1 MGLNPRPSGP
11 EAANTIT
18 YEAVYELRS
27 KSSRKNAI
35 TFLFGKSAELNNYS
49 YIDKHD
55 LYLYITF
62 CCSGMNTMLTVVAM
76 ETLHHNYRPVFVL
89 FVKSRCLMMTLH
101 LIVYLAFFTNLCVSK
116 VQYVCGDHMTS
127 YECMTSFFLINIVTT
142 HRRFIFACCA
152 TFQSSIWSHS

>member
-18 YEAVYELRS
+18 YEAIYELRS

-55 LYLYITF
+55 LYLNITF
-62 CCSGMNTMLTVVAM
+62 CCSGMNTMFTVVAM

-89 FVKSRCLMMTLH
+89 FCKKSMFNDD
-101 LIVYLAFFTNLCVSK
+101 VAFDSLPCFFHQSLC
-116 VQYVCGDHMTS
+116 
-127 YECMTSFFLINIVTT
+127 E
-142 HRRFIFACCA
+142 
-152 TFQSSIWSHS
+152 QSSICLR